1 MERLP
6 DYISA
11 FIFDLDGVIF
21 DSERAVYNEWKILSE
36 KYGFLNL
43 EEPYMK
49 CIGVNERKCKNIFL
63 DYYGDDF
70 PYDKYN
76 EERKRSYKEK
86 YGNGNLPLK
95 PGVEELLKTLKE
107 KEFRTAIASSTR
119 TQIVRE
125 EVRDAELMS
134 GFDEIIG
141 GDMVARSKPEPDI
154 FIKAAEMIDVKPENC
169 CVIEDSYNGI
179 FAASAAG
186 MFSIMIPDMLLPN
199 DEMCRIAN
207 LILDDLFQLNDMIVN
222 SSR

>member
-179 FAASAAG
+179 RSASAG
-186 MFSIMIPDMLLPN
+186 KLHPIMVPDLIPAD
-199 DEMCRIAN
+199 DEMKEKAEIVLDS
-207 LILDDLFQLNDMIVN
+207 LIEVKEYLK
-222 SSR
+222 